1 MHPGK
6 FLLAACFL
14 TLALAACGGGGGEPP
29 PPPIPDTTW
38 SAVESAVTTAVQAN
52 SVPGLTLSVYDRNGR
67 QVYVRAW
74 GDAAPSRRLAVA
86 SASKLVSGVVLLRLV
101 DQGLLTLES
110 TTGAVLGWQGPQAAI
125 TLRQLLSFTSGLQP
139 DPDCTNNALVTLA
152 ACVDTIS
159 QLPMVAPPAT
169 RFDYGSGH
177 LHVAA
182 RMAEVLTGESWDAI
196 VQRQLRTPLG
206 LPAEFRY
213 YTYPQQALGLQ
224 NPLIAGG
231 LRASADEYARL
242 LGVVYQKGLLDG
254 QRLISAALFDEQARE
269 PYPNVVIGTSPAQQ
283 AGYPFRYGL
292 TAWLECATP
301 ATGCTSLDSAGA
313 FGFTPWIDRAAG
325 YYAILGMELAPGA
338 GTQFGIPL
346 EQQLKPLVAQA
357 IARLP

>member
-1 MHPGK
+1 MDPRK
-6 FLLAACFL
+6 TLLAACLL

-29 PPPIPDTTW
+29 PVPGPDTTW
-38 SAVESAVTTAVQAN
+38 TAVESAVTASVQAN
-52 SVPGLTLSVYDRNGR
+52 SIPGLTLSVYDRTGR
-67 QVYVRAW
+67 QVYVRTW
-74 GDAAPSRRLAVA
+74 GDAAPSRRIAIA

-101 DQGLLTLES
+101 DQGLLTLDS
-110 TTGAVLGWQGPQAAI
+110 TTGAVLGWTGPQAAI
-125 TLRQLLSFTSGLQP
+125 TLRELLSFTSGLQP

-182 RMAEVLTGESWDAI
+182 RMAEVITGQSWDAI
-196 VQRQLRTPLG
+196 VQAQLRTPLG

-213 YTYPQQALGLQ
+213 YTYPQQSLGLQ

-242 LGVVYQKGLLDG
+242 LGVVFQKGLLDG
-254 QRLISAALFDEQARE
+254 QRLVSAALFDEQARE
-269 PYPNVVIGTSPAQQ
+269 PYPNVVIGASPAQQ

-292 TAWLECATP
+292 TAWLECTTP
-301 ATGCTSLDSAGA
+301 ATGCTSLDSAGS
-313 FGFTPWIDRAAG
+313 FGFTPWIDRSAG
-325 YYAILGMELAPGA
+325 YYAILGMELAPGS
-338 GTQFGIPL
+338 GTQIGIPL
-346 EQQLKPLVAQA
+346 EQQIKPLVAQA
-357 IARLP
+357 IAKLP